1 MGPYSGRM
9 VEKEEPGWRAM
20 KSGLQFTGLA
30 SDSREVKP
38 GYLFAALPGSH
49 SNGADFIA
57 DAVRRGAVAVL
68 GRPDAAASAKA
79 LGILFIA
86 DENPRLGLARMAA
99 QFYRLQPQIIAAVTG
114 TNGKTSVTVFLRQ
127 IWTVLG
133 LRAASLGTIGGVAP
147 GREFP
152 LQHTTPG
159 PIEVHRLLAEM
170 KSDGIDHL
178 AIEASSHGLDQ
189 FRLDGARFAAAAFTN
204 ITRDHLDYHQNFDA
218 YLATKLRLF
227 TDVLRADGI
236 AVVNADAEHSDAFI
250 GAARHRKIRTITV
263 GRAGDMR
270 LAACTPHD
278 GGQTLCV
285 AFGGGTY
292 SIELPLAGEFQ
303 AYNALVAAALAIG
316 LGAAPDDV
324 FMRALPILRG
334 APGRM
339 EKVAY
344 AKSGAPIYVDYAHT
358 PDALENV
365 LSALRPHVK
374 GRLHVVFGCGGDRDR
389 GKRPLMGAAA
399 AKFADS
405 VIVTD
410 DNPRSEDAAIIRKS
424 VLSGSPGAREI
435 ADRGAAIHTAVSA
448 LVTGDVLVIAGKGHE
463 SGQIIGQ
470 TVHPFSDRDEAVA
483 SAIATGGRIAEGISG
498 ALWTSADTV
507 QATLGK
513 AAVPFGVRGVSIDT
527 RTLAPGDMFV
537 ALHGENRDGHDF
549 VRSALESGAS
559 AALVSRIPDG
569 IADDMPLLVVANT
582 QRALEDLARAGRI
595 RSAAKIVAVT
605 GSAGKTTTKEM
616 LRLAFGAL
624 GPVHASAAS
633 YNNHWGVPLSVAS
646 LPQSVRF
653 GIFEIGMNH
662 FGEIRTLTDIVHP
675 HVAMITTIAPAHLEF
690 FGNCESIAD
699 AKSEIFERLADGR
712 AALIPADSP
721 FADRLAARAHQHG
734 VTRLLR
740 FGTEAN
746 ADARLLSY
754 QEIDGVTK
762 ITADIL
768 GTRHNAVFGAS
779 GKHIAMNAL
788 GALLC
793 VAALD
798 EDVAAAADALSE
810 FSALKGRGERTTIA
824 FGDGTL
830 ELIDESYNA
839 NPASMVAAIALLGAA
854 TLGKGGRRIAVLGDM
869 LEMGPDAAR
878 HHADLA
884 RDLIDAGVDLAFLCG
899 THMAALWQAL
909 PSTLGGAH
917 AQSSADLLR
926 TLIAALRPG
935 DVVLVKGSFGSRMSV
950 IVNALMRGER

>member
-1 MGPYSGRM
+1 MGPYCGPM
-9 VEKEEPGWRAM
+9 VEREEPGWHAM
-20 KSGLQFTGLA
+20 KSGLHFRGLA

-49 SNGADFIA
+49 SNGTDFIA
-57 DAVRRGAVAVL
+57 DAVRRGAIAVL
-68 GRPDAAASAKA
+68 GRPDAAAAAKA
-79 LGILFIA
+79 QGVPFIA
-86 DENPRLGLARMAA
+86 DENPRLGLARAAA
-99 QFYRLQPQIIAAVTG
+99 QFYRLQPKTIAAVTG

-152 LQHTTPG
+152 LQHTTPD

-189 FRLDGARFAAAAFTN
+189 FRIDGARIAAAAFTN

-227 TDVLRADGI
+227 TDVLQADGI
-236 AVVNADAEHSDAFI
+236 AVVNADAEHSDAFV

-263 GRAGDMR
+263 GRDGDVR
-270 LAACTPHD
+270 LAACIPHD
-278 GGQTLCV
+278 DGQTLRV
-285 AFGGGTY
+285 VFGGESY
-292 SIELPLAGEFQ
+292 AIELPLAGEFQ

-316 LGAAPDDV
+316 LGAVPDDV
-324 FMRALPILRG
+324 FMRALPLLRG

-344 AKSGAPIYVDYAHT
+344 AKSGAPVYVDYAHT

-365 LSALRPHVK
+365 LSALRPHIK

-389 GKRPLMGAAA
+389 GKRPLMGTAAV
-399 AKFADS
+399 KFADS

-410 DNPRSEDAAIIRKS
+410 DNPRGEDAAVIRKNIL
-424 VLSGSPGAREI
+424 VGAPSATEI
-435 ADRGAAIHTAVSA
+435 ADRAAAIRTAVSA
-448 LVTGDVLVIAGKGHE
+448 LAPGDVLVIAGKGHE
-463 SGQIIGQ
+463 SGQIVGK

-483 SAIATGGRIAEGISG
+483 SAIATGGRIAEGMSG
-498 ALWTSADTV
+498 ALWTSADTA
-507 QATLGK
+507 QATLGE
-513 AAVPFGVRGVSIDT
+513 ATVPFGVRGISIDT
-527 RTLAPGDMFV
+527 RTLTPGDMFV
-537 ALHGENRDGHDF
+537 ALCGENRDGHDF
-549 VRSALESGAS
+549 VRSALENGAS
-559 AALVSRIPDG
+559 AALVSRMPDG
-569 IADDMPLLVVANT
+569 IAENAPLLVTANT
-582 QRALEDLARAGRI
+582 QRALEDLARAART

-605 GSAGKTTTKEM
+605 GSAGKTTTKEL
-616 LRLAFGAL
+616 LRLAFGAV
-624 GPVHASAAS
+624 GPVHASVAS

-646 LPQSVRF
+646 LPQSARF
-653 GIFEIGMNH
+653 GIFEVGMNH
-662 FGEIRTLTDIVHP
+662 FGEIRALTDIVRP

-699 AKSEIFERLADGR
+699 AKSEIFERLADGG
-712 AALIPADSP
+712 AALIPGDSP
-721 FADRLAARAHQHG
+721 YADRLAARARQDG

-754 QEIDGVTK
+754 EETGGRVR

-768 GTRHNAVFGAS
+768 GAHHSAVLGAP

-793 VAALD
+793 VAALS

-810 FSALKGRGERTTIA
+810 FAALKGRGERTTVA

-839 NPASMVAAIALLGAA
+839 NPASMAAAIGLLGAA
-854 TLGKGGRRIAVLGDM
+854 TPVNNGRRVAVLGDM
-869 LEMGPDAAR
+869 LEMGPDATR
-878 HHADLA
+878 HHADLS
-884 RDLIDAGVDLAFLCG
+884 RDLIDAGVDLTFLCG

-909 PSTLGGAH
+909 PSSRRGAH

-926 TLIAALRPG
+926 PLVAALQSG
-935 DVVLVKGSFGSRMSV
+935 DVVLVKGSFGSRMNV
-950 IVNALMRGER
+950 IVNALMQGER